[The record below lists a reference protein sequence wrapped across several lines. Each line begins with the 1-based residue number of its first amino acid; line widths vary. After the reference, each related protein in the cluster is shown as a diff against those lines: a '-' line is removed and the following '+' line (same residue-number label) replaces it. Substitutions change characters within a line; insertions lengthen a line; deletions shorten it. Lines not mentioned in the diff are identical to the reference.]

1 VLWQKPVRFDG
12 FGKMKAKSGIK
23 LLDDREG
30 SGEPAKKGDKVI
42 YNVRIHLNK
51 GDEVPLN
58 DRQAEF
64 LPAGMLRTENGRR
77 LVDHELILGKRRA
90 IAGVEYA
97 LIGMKPGGYRKVR
110 LSPHLAYRDEGLTD
124 LIPPNAILKVEL
136 WLRQI
141 VKM

>member
-1 VLWQKPVRFDG
+1 MLRQ
-12 FGKMKAKSGIK
+12 MKAKSGIK

-58 DRQAEF
+58 ERQAEF

-141 VKM
+141 VKI

>member
-1 VLWQKPVRFDG
+1 
-12 FGKMKAKSGIK
+12 MKAKSGIK

-58 DRQAEF
+58 ERQAEF

-97 LIGMKPGGYRKVR
+97 LIGMKRGGYRKVR

>member
-1 VLWQKPVRFDG
+1 
-12 FGKMKAKSGIK
+12 MKAKSGIK

-30 SGEPAKKGDKVI
+30 SGDSAKKGDKVI

-51 GDEVPLN
+51 GEEVPLN
-58 DRQAEF
+58 ERQAEF
-64 LPAGMLRTENGRR
+64 LPPTMLRTENGRP

-90 IAGVEYA
+90 IAGIEYA

-110 LSPHLAYRDEGLTD
+110 LSPHLAYRDEGLAD
-124 LIPPNAILKVEL
+124 LIPPNAVLNVEL

-141 VKM
+141 VTI

>member
-1 VLWQKPVRFDG
+1 
-12 FGKMKAKSGIK
+12 MKAKSGIK

-30 SGEPAKKGDKVI
+30 SGDAAKKGDKVI
-42 YNVRIHLNK
+42 YNVRVHLNK

-58 DRQAEF
+58 ERQAEF
-64 LPAGMLRTENGRR
+64 LSASMLRTENGRR

-141 VKM
+141 VKI

>member
-1 VLWQKPVRFDG
+1 
-12 FGKMKAKSGIK
+12 MKAKSGIK

-30 SGEPAKKGDKVI
+30 CGEPAKKGDKVI

-58 DRQAEF
+58 ERQAEF

-90 IAGVEYA
+90 IAGVEHA

-124 LIPPNAILKVEL
+124 LIPPNAVLNVEL
-136 WLRQI
+136 WLREVI
-141 VKM
+141 TM

>member
-1 VLWQKPVRFDG
+1 
-12 FGKMKAKSGIK
+12 MKAKSGIK

-42 YNVRIHLNK
+42 YNVRLHLNK

-58 DRQAEF
+58 ERQAQF
-64 LPAGMLRTENGRR
+64 LPASMLRTENGRP

-110 LSPHLAYRDEGLTD
+110 MSPHLAYRDEGLTD

-141 VKM
+141 VKL

>member
-1 VLWQKPVRFDG
+1 
-12 FGKMKAKSGIK
+12 MKAKSGIK

-58 DRQAEF
+58 ERQAEF

>member
-1 VLWQKPVRFDG
+1 MLRQ
-12 FGKMKAKSGIK
+12 MKAKSGIK

-42 YNVRIHLNK
+42 YNVRVHLNK

-141 VKM
+141 VKI

>member
-1 VLWQKPVRFDG
+1 
-12 FGKMKAKSGIK
+12 M
-23 LLDDREG
+23 
-30 SGEPAKKGDKVI
+30 
-42 YNVRIHLNK
+42 
-51 GDEVPLN
+51 PLN
-58 DRQAEF
+58 ERQAEF

>member
-1 VLWQKPVRFDG
+1 
-12 FGKMKAKSGIK
+12 MKAKNGIK

-30 SGEPAKKGDKVI
+30 SGAPAKKGDKVI

-58 DRQAEF
+58 ERQAEF
-64 LPAGMLRTENGRR
+64 LPAGMLRRENGRR

>member
-58 DRQAEF
+58 ERQAEF

>member
-1 VLWQKPVRFDG
+1 
-12 FGKMKAKSGIK
+12 MKAKSGIK

-58 DRQAEF
+58 EHQAEF

>member
-1 VLWQKPVRFDG
+1 
-12 FGKMKAKSGIK
+12 MKAKSGIK

-30 SGEPAKKGDKVI
+30 SGAPAKKGDKVI

-58 DRQAEF
+58 ERQAEF

>member
-1 VLWQKPVRFDG
+1 
-12 FGKMKAKSGIK
+12 MKAKSGIK

-51 GDEVPLN
+51 GDEVPL
-58 DRQAEF
+58 DERQAEF

>member
-1 VLWQKPVRFDG
+1 
-12 FGKMKAKSGIK
+12 MKAKSGIK

-58 DRQAEF
+58 ERQAEF
-64 LPAGMLRTENGRR
+64 LPASTLRPENGRR
-77 LVDHELILGKRRA
+77 LVDHKLILGKRRA

-97 LIGMKPGGYRKVR
+97 LIGMKTGGYRKVR

>member
-1 VLWQKPVRFDG
+1 
-12 FGKMKAKSGIK
+12 MKAKSGIK

-58 DRQAEF
+58 ERQAEF

-90 IAGVEYA
+90 IVGVEYA